1 MSKYNIQEF
10 KTNFDTAFIEFFN
23 KKGYKQSHFVD
34 NIRFLFGFGCAI
46 PAAIAFG
53 LEQLHDFSKLKE
65 HLLCLLLVYFTFS
78 GLLTW
83 WISFVKGNRI
93 YIGTSPDQKLTIDAE
108 TTLPLNHNPHLNLTV
123 RIKRGKQATSIAHK
137 LSVPVTDIFDQE
149 GQISQAAFSKHISN
163 LCKSYIDNE

>member
-10 KTNFDTAFIEFFN
+10 ESNFDTAFVDFFN
-23 KKGYKQSHFVD
+23 QKGYKQSYFVD
-34 NIRFLFGFGCAI
+34 NIRFLFGFGCVI

-65 HLLCLLLVYFTFS
+65 HLLSLLLVYFAFS

-93 YIGTSPDQKLTIDAE
+93 YTGTSPDQKISIDAE
-108 TTLPLNHNPHLNLTV
+108 TTLPLKPNPHLDLTIRV
-123 RIKRGKQATSIAHK
+123 KRNKKTVPIAHK
-137 LSVPVTDIFDQE
+137 LSISVADIFDEE
-149 GQISQAAFSKHISN
+149 GQISQDAFSKQISSFY
-163 LCKSYIDNE
+163 KSYIENE